1 VDSDVAL
8 EEVDAVAE
16 VVDSVD
22 VPPDE
27 QPTTPAIKAAPVRP
41 SAAVRSAVRAVN
53 SPFSN

>member
-41 SAAVRSAVRAVN
+41 SAAVRSAVRAMN